1 MRKYSVEQ
9 IEKFTTLTDRQI
21 RNKLKELKPKFP
33 NDIIGGGTKGKKSKY
48 IVNSNILEFVTE
60 RKYNLSDSEYQK
72 RRTDLISKIKED
84 KTRNTFEETKWD
96 FFCGLTPI
104 KSMTPQQLVDLIKHP
119 KIQIFFTIHQKVEDL
134 KNHIHFVVKV
144 LDYSFNIEKHL
155 NSIRVKKVHDVK
167 PFNNSLKEES
177 FDYMMIQGKHK
188 NRLDQFR
195 IEYGTL

>member
-1 MRKYSVEQ
+1 MKKYSVEQ
-9 IEKFTTLTDRQI
+9 IEKFTTLSDRQI

-48 IVNSNILEFVTE
+48 FVNSNILEFVTE
-60 RKYNLSDSEYQK
+60 RKYNLLDNEYQK

-84 KTRNTFEETKWD
+84 KTRTIFEETKWD

-104 KSMTPQQLVDLIKHP
+104 KSMTPQQLINLIKHP
-119 KIQIFFTIHQKVEDL
+119 KIHIFYSIHQKVEDL
-134 KNHIHFVVKV
+134 KNHIHFVVEV
-144 LDYSFNIEKHL
+144 LDKSFDIDKHL

-167 PFNNSLKEES
+167 PYNES
-177 FDYMMIQGKHK
+177 IKNDCFDYLMIQGKHK

>member
-9 IEKFTTLTDRQI
+9 IEKFTTLSDRQI

-33 NDIIGGGTKGKKSKY
+33 DDISGGGTKGKKSKY
-48 IVNSNILEFVTE
+48 FVNSNILEFVTE

-72 RRTDLISKIKED
+72 RRTDLKSEIKED
-84 KTRNTFEETKWD
+84 TIRTTFEETKWD

-119 KIQIFFTIHQKVEDL
+119 KIETFYTIHTKVEDI

-144 LDYSFNIEKHL
+144 LDNSFNLEKHL
-155 NSIRVKKVHDVK
+155 NSIRVKKVHDIK
-167 PFNNSLKEES
+167 PFDNKLKNEC
-177 FDYMMIQGKHK
+177 FDYMMIQGKHN

-195 IEYGTL
+195 TEYGTL